1 MTHVAK
7 RPKRLVSTL
16 VGLVMISG
24 MAWAGLTYG
33 PELYDAAVASRYQPD
48 SAMQAV
54 IDQLELTDKGRQL
67 LYASQPQLQDKA
79 EFNKSCKSTERT
91 AAILGCYHLR
101 RIYVYNVQNQ
111 ELTNAEPVTT
121 AHELLHAAYERLSP
135 SERQRIDKLIEAEY
149 AKIKTNPVIASMV
162 KYYDQ
167 AEPGERNNELHS
179 IIGTQ
184 IGTIN
189 SELEQHYSRYFRNR
203 AAIVARSDA
212 YQAVFDKVDQEAKA
226 LSKAINQE
234 ATQLPTDQ
242 AQYKEMAEQLSADI
256 KVFNARAQNGGFRD
270 DASFQAARKKLL
282 ARQRALEAQRLA
294 INQRV
299 EIYNAKIT
307 RLNALSVRANELNQ
321 SINGIEQPKEQV

>member
-1 MTHVAK
+1 
-7 RPKRLVSTL
+7 
-16 VGLVMISG
+16 MIGG

-121 AHELLHAAYERLSP
+121 AHELLHAAYERLSS

-184 IGTIN
+184 IGTIS
-189 SELEQHYSRYFRNR
+189 SELEQHYGRYFRNR

-212 YQAVFDKVDQEAKA
+212 YQAVFD
-226 LSKAINQE
+226 
-234 ATQLPTDQ
+234 
-242 AQYKEMAEQLSADI
+242 KEMAEQLSADI

>member
-1 MTHVAK
+1 
-7 RPKRLVSTL
+7 
-16 VGLVMISG
+16 MIGG

-48 SAMQAV
+48 GAMQAV

-121 AHELLHAAYERLSP
+121 AHELLHAAYERLGP
-135 SERQRIDKLIEAEY
+135 GERHRIDQLIEAEY

-212 YQAVFDKVDQEAKA
+212 SLTKSIK
-226 LSKAINQE
+226 K
-234 ATQLPTDQ
+234 P
-242 AQYKEMAEQLSADI
+242 KRSA
-256 KVFNARAQNGGFRD
+256 RQ
-270 DASFQAARKKLL
+270 STKKLPSSPL
-282 ARQRALEAQRLA
+282 IKHSIKRWLNSCRLILRCLMREPKMAASAMMHHSRQRAR
-294 INQRV
+294 
-299 EIYNAKIT
+299 
-307 RLNALSVRANELNQ
+307 S
-321 SINGIEQPKEQV
+321 S

>member
-1 MTHVAK
+1 M
-7 RPKRLVSTL
+7 
-16 VGLVMISG
+16 
-24 MAWAGLTYG
+24 
-33 PELYDAAVASRYQPD
+33 
-48 SAMQAV
+48 
-54 IDQLELTDKGRQL
+54 
-67 LYASQPQLQDKA
+67 
-79 EFNKSCKSTERT
+79 
-91 AAILGCYHLR
+91 
-101 RIYVYNVQNQ
+101 
-111 ELTNAEPVTT
+111 
-121 AHELLHAAYERLSP
+121 
-135 SERQRIDKLIEAEY
+135 
-149 AKIKTNPVIASMV
+149 
-162 KYYDQ
+162 
-167 AEPGERNNELHS
+167 S
-179 IIGTQ
+179 IV
-184 IGTIN
+184 
-189 SELEQHYSRYFRNR
+189 LEQHYGRYFRNR

-282 ARQRALEAQRLA
+282 ARQRSLEAQRLA